1 MTGTPTTEVPH
12 PGPSL
17 WTLRQ
22 HWPGRHQTTRAVAAY
37 AVGAYTRPGDT
48 VIIVRPSEAGL
59 GRAVLDEV
67 IRAGRLPIPI
77 TGDPAAVPRDLRY
90 VTPAGR
96 GALLLIIFA
105 HACSCRPFRPQGADP
120 FVSDDRVQRI
130 RQTLLGCRW
139 LLRPAAHVVAVSR
152 PTRHH
157 GQLLDLP
164 GAMITAGRTA
174 GLLPIQRCA
183 AVTLSA
189 RGHPVPTPTSRA
201 ERRAAERGQRRT
213 GHPTSRVA
221 HHNILV
227 FQTPAAAPTQA
238 TVRAPTPNLHGPTRP
253 QRSPGNP
260 FEYPTLERPAA

>member
-37 AVGAYTRPGDT
+37 AVRAYTRPGDT

-105 HACSCRPFRPQGADP
+105 HACSCRPFRP
-120 FVSDDRVQRI
+120 
-130 RQTLLGCRW
+130 
-139 LLRPAAHVVAVSR
+139 
-152 PTRHH
+152 
-157 GQLLDLP
+157 
-164 GAMITAGRTA
+164 
-174 GLLPIQRCA
+174 
-183 AVTLSA
+183 
-189 RGHPVPTPTSRA
+189 
-201 ERRAAERGQRRT
+201 
-213 GHPTSRVA
+213 
-221 HHNILV
+221 
-227 FQTPAAAPTQA
+227 
-238 TVRAPTPNLHGPTRP
+238 RAPTRSSATTVSRGSGRPCSVAVGCCAPPPTSWP
-253 QRSPGNP
+253 
-260 FEYPTLERPAA
+260 